1 MLSSVN
7 QQLPLFYKSLVP
19 FSRTQHRS
27 LTRPK
32 VHANYGFAADTNI
45 IPLLVSEVP
54 QAVRHFPIVFIKDRQ
69 SSAVNLVALVGK
81 GDGRNQFVD
90 ANGQWRPG
98 VYIPAWVRRYPFA
111 LMADAK
117 GEGMLA
123 VDVEAL
129 IFKDKRDA
137 QPLVNS
143 DGEPTDQLQK
153 IMEFQKEFLALSD
166 LTERVTNALVQADVL
181 EDAGFST
188 RRAESDKPLS
198 VQGFMVVNEPKLKAL
213 KREQVERLHRAD
225 ALGLAYTQLLS
236 MATLGQMVKGP
247 LS

>member
-1 MLSSVN
+1 MSISVN
-7 QQLPLFYKSLVP
+7 KQLPLFYRSLVP
-19 FSRTQHRS
+19 FNSTKHRS

-32 VHANYGFAADTNI
+32 VQASYGFAADTDV
-45 IPLLVSEVP
+45 IPLLVSEVQ

-69 SSAVNLVALVGK
+69 SSVVNLVALVGK
-81 GDGRNQFVD
+81 GDGKNQFVD

-117 GEGMLA
+117 GEGLLA

-143 DGEPTDQLQK
+143 DGEPTEALQK
-153 IMEFQKEFLALSD
+153 IMEFQKEFLALSH
-166 LTERVTNALVQADVL
+166 LTEQVTNALVQAEVL
-181 EDAGFST
+181 EEAGFSI

-213 KREQVERLHRAD
+213 KMEQVEHLHRAD

-236 MATLGQMVKGP
+236 MGTLGQMVKDG
-247 LS
+247 